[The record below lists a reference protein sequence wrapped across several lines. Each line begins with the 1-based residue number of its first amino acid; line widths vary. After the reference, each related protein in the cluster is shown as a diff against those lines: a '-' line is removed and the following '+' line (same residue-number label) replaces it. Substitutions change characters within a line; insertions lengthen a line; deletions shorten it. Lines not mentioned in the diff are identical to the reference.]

1 MVFCKISEGMH
12 DFVPYLRAE
21 IMHTLDFVAANF

>member
-12 DFVPYLRAE
+12 DFDPCLRAE